1 MGLFCDH
8 DGIDFVLP
16 TKLRFEN
23 RTARKILKQA
33 WTFSWLFYLS
43 VTTMGFEPTRPF
55 EHQPLKLASLP
66 VSPHGQKQKKLFT
79 VANNFL

>member
-1 MGLFCDH
+1 
-8 DGIDFVLP
+8 
-16 TKLRFEN
+16 
-23 RTARKILKQA
+23 
-33 WTFSWLFYLS
+33 
-43 VTTMGFEPTRPF
+43 MGFEPTRPF